1 VNLIKNK
8 KIAPFALYVGVK
20 RIYILIEIFFEVV
33 TSQVSPTTH
42 KTLVL
47 VKEGR

>member
-1 VNLIKNK
+1 VNLTKK

-33 TSQVSPTTH
+33 TGS
-42 KTLVL
+42 L
-47 VKEGR
+47 G